1 MTQTQIHATISPC
14 TPILSADPTVKED
27 AMLDQQ
33 KITILYCRLS
43 NEDALD
49 GESNSIQNQKE
60 FLTRYAAEQGYT
72 NLKILVDDGYTGTN
86 FDRPGVQEGF
96 ALVKQ
101 GLVGCWLVK
110 DLSRFGRDYLTVGQ
124 YTDIIFPSYDVR
136 FIAINDGV
144 DSERGDSDGFAAIR
158 NLFNE
163 WYPRDT
169 SKKVRVVFRQK
180 GTSGKHLGKPPYGYR
195 TDPADKDHWIIDEDA
210 APVVKRIFDLAID
223 GKGPEQIAR
232 ILEKDKVLT
241 TKALYAKQ
249 SENHPDPKKRKKMPE
264 RPYHWIGQSV
274 VGILE
279 RMEYTGC
286 TCNFKTYS
294 KSYKNKKRYRNA
306 PENMMVFLDVHEPI
320 IERET
325 FERIQEKR
333 GKVRKRKTA
342 SGEKN
347 MFSGI
352 LVCADCGR
360 NMHFHFNQGNP
371 DIQYFCCSGYNMGK
385 RKCCDSTHYIRVD
398 FLENVVL
405 SEIRRLTRFAC
416 HHEEE
421 FIATVSDYSKKSM
434 ETDQRVRQNELKAL
448 MARDKELDMLFEK
461 IYEDNATGK
470 ISDDRFAKLSRKYE
484 EEQAS
489 IVERIDYLKEAFD
502 EANAKATTTETFMAA
517 VKKYTRIKK
526 LTPRVLT
533 ELIDR
538 IEVYQAENT
547 PGGRTQRIRIV
558 YNCIGSIQI
567 PEEMNIPLPQIAMK
581 TRRGVVVTY
590 DPTPAAAS

>member
-60 FLTRYAAEQGYT
+60 FLTRYAAEHGYT

-96 ALVKQ
+96 TLVKQ

-136 FIAINDGV
+136 FIAVNDGV

-210 APVVKRIFDLAID
+210 APVVKRIFNLAID

-232 ILEKDKVLT
+232 ILEQDKVLT

-274 VGILE
+274 AGILE

-294 KSYKNKKRYRNA
+294 KSYKLKKRIPNA
-306 PENMMVFLDVHEPI
+306 IEDMCIFPDTQEAIVSQAQWDRVQELRKNKRRPTKAERQGLFSGLLFCPDCGNKLHFATCKSFDGKQDHYVCSSYKSGRGTCSAHYIREDVLRELVLERIRAVNAYIRQDAESFQEEWLQCRRSDQERSIREDRKRVEQAKKRLADLDVLLSRLYEDFVLGDLSKERYKKMTADYEAEQERLKLEIEVTEEWLETQETMSSDVDAFVALTQKYVDVPELTPTIVNEYIKKIEVFPPDKSSGKRVQKVKIYFNFVDDVEIPVISEPVVAKSTPG
-320 IERET
+320 R
-325 FERIQEKR
+325 
-333 GKVRKRKTA
+333 RKTA
-342 SGEKN
+342 
-347 MFSGI
+347 
-352 LVCADCGR
+352 
-360 NMHFHFNQGNP
+360 
-371 DIQYFCCSGYNMGK
+371 
-385 RKCCDSTHYIRVD
+385 
-398 FLENVVL
+398 
-405 SEIRRLTRFAC
+405 
-416 HHEEE
+416 
-421 FIATVSDYSKKSM
+421 
-434 ETDQRVRQNELKAL
+434 
-448 MARDKELDMLFEK
+448 
-461 IYEDNATGK
+461 
-470 ISDDRFAKLSRKYE
+470 
-484 EEQAS
+484 
-489 IVERIDYLKEAFD
+489 
-502 EANAKATTTETFMAA
+502 
-517 VKKYTRIKK
+517 
-526 LTPRVLT
+526 
-533 ELIDR
+533 
-538 IEVYQAENT
+538 
-547 PGGRTQRIRIV
+547 
-558 YNCIGSIQI
+558 
-567 PEEMNIPLPQIAMK
+567 
-581 TRRGVVVTY
+581 
-590 DPTPAAAS
+590 